1 MSNIILVVEDE
12 PRNMKLVRDFLN
24 VSGYVTVEA
33 INGQEALEMTQKE
46 KPGLI
51 LMDIQMPIL
60 NGIEATKKLKQ
71 DELLRHIPIVA
82 LTAFAMKG
90 DREKIIAAGADD
102 YLAKPLDL
110 AKLIDTVA
118 RYVSKEKQPG
128 KAVLH
133 FV

>member
-1 MSNIILVVEDE
+1 MSNIVLVVEDE

-24 VSGYVTVEA
+24 VSGYVTIEA
-33 INGQEALEMTQKE
+33 VNGQEALEMTQQE

-51 LMDIQMPIL
+51 LMDIQMPVL
-60 NGIEATKKLKQ
+60 NGLEATQKLKQ

-90 DREKIIAAGADD
+90 DRERIIAAGADD

-110 AKLIDTVA
+110 TKLIDTVA
-118 RYVSKEKQPG
+118 RYVSKENSVG
-128 KAVLH
+128 
-133 FV
+133 